1 MKDGLRAFLRATTPW
16 DRLLLVLVWGG
27 VAGGMASAV
36 GGPSGR
42 EAEIVVGGEVVKR
55 VALSREQELTVEG
68 PLGTSHLQVKEGAI
82 RFIPPSPA
90 PRKIDLRAG
99 WQSRAGDTAACVPN
113 EVMVRVTGDPQGSW
127 DAVNY

>member
-1 MKDGLRAFLRATTPW
+1 MKGGLRALLQATTPW
-16 DRLLLVLVWGG
+16 DRLLLILVWAG
-27 VAGGMASAV
+27 VAGGMASAF
-36 GGPSGR
+36 GGPPGR

-55 VALSREQELTVEG
+55 VPLDREQELAVEG
-68 PLGTSHLQVKEGAI
+68 PLGTSHLEVKDGAI

-99 WQSRAGDTAACVPN
+99 WQSQSGDTAACVPN
-113 EVMVRVTGDPQGSW
+113 EVMVRVTGNPQGNW

>member
-1 MKDGLRAFLRATTPW
+1 MSGGLRALLRMTTPW
-16 DRLLLVLVWGG
+16 DRLVLLLAWGG
-27 VAGGMASAV
+27 VVAGMAAAW
-36 GGPSGR
+36 GGPAGR
-42 EAEIVVGGEVVKR
+42 EAEIVAGGEVVAR
-55 VALSREQELTVEG
+55 VALDQERELTVDG
-68 PLGTSHLQVKEGAI
+68 PLGTSHLQVRDGAI

-113 EVMVRVTGDPQGSW
+113 EVMVRVTGDRARAW

>member
-1 MKDGLRAFLRATTPW
+1 MTGGLRAFLRATTPW

-27 VAGGMASAV
+27 VAGGMASAF
-36 GGPSGR
+36 GGSSGR

-55 VALSREQELTVEG
+55 VALNREQELTVEG